1 MSAADRARLIVDFLE
16 AQGWAAGTRR
26 PLAGDASFRHY
37 ERLTRGQKRA
47 VLMDAPPPQENV
59 RPFIAIDR
67 LLAGAGL
74 AVPAI
79 YGADEEAGLLLLE
92 DMGDDTY
99 TRLLAKGES
108 ETRLYE
114 LAVDLLI
121 ELHRRLP
128 IEKLAGVPVFEE
140 ATALRQVKLLL
151 EWYWP
156 ATQGLPAPAAALVAF
171 EAAWRSV
178 LALWHQAPRGLV
190 LFDFHVDNL
199 MLLAGRSGLAAVG
212 LLDFQDAMVGP
223 RAFDLVSLIDDA
235 RRDVPAELGA
245 ALMARYMAAFPDLDR
260 AAFTAAYAASGAQR
274 HTRILGTFTRLCRR
288 DGKPGYLAFIPRVW
302 RQLEA
307 RLAHPA
313 LAPLADWFAR
323 HLPPERR
330 IVPLAHQP

>member
-1 MSAADRARLIVDFLE
+1 MTPERARQISSFLA
-16 AQGWAAGTRR
+16 AQGWGACERA
-26 PLAGDASFRHY
+26 PLAGDASFRRY
-37 ERLTRGQKRA
+37 ERLRRGGDRA

-79 YGADEEAGLLLLE
+79 HGADEQAGLLLLE
-92 DMGDDTY
+92 DLGDDTY
-99 TRLLAKGES
+99 TRLLARGEP
-108 ETRLYE
+108 EERLYD

-128 IEKLAGVPVFEE
+128 PISLGAVPVFEE
-140 ATALRQVKLLL
+140 AAALRQVKLLL

-156 ATQGLPAPAAALVAF
+156 ATQPGAVPPAAAAEF
-171 EAAWRSV
+171 ESAWRQV
-178 LALWHQAPRGLV
+178 LGLWQGSPKALV
-190 LFDFHVDNL
+190 LFDYHVDNL
-199 MLLAGRSGLAAVG
+199 MLLTGRSGIASVG
-212 LLDFQDAMVGP
+212 LLDFQDAVLGP
-223 RAFDLVSLIDDA
+223 RTFDLASLIDDA
-235 RRDVPAELGA
+235 RRDVPLGLA
-245 ALMARYMAAFPDLDR
+245 ARLMARYLAAFPDLDPGAF
-260 AAFTAAYAASGAQR
+260 AASYAASGAQR

-313 LAPLADWFAR
+313 LAPLAAWYAR
-323 HLPPERR
+323 YLPPEQRS
-330 IVPLAHQP
+330 VPSVQG

>member
-1 MSAADRARLIVDFLE
+1 MNVADRARRIVDFLE
-16 AQGWAAGTRR
+16 AQGWGAATRR
-26 PLAGDASFRHY
+26 PLAGDASFRRY
-37 ERLTRGQKRA
+37 ERLTLAQKRA

-79 YGADEEAGLLLLE
+79 YGADEGAGLLLLE

-99 TRLLAKGES
+99 TRLLARGES

-128 IEKLAGVPVFEE
+128 VEKLAGVPGFEE

-156 ATQGLPAPAAALVAF
+156 ATQSGAVPAAAIADF

-178 LALWHQAPRGLV
+178 LALWHRSARGLV

-199 MLLAGRSGLAAVG
+199 MLLAGRSGLASVG

-235 RRDVPAELGA
+235 RRDVPAELAA
-245 ALMARYMAAFPDLDR
+245 ALMARYLAAFPDLDH
-260 AAFTAAYAASGAQR
+260 AAFAAAYAASGAQR

-307 RLAHPA
+307 RLHHPA

>member
-1 MSAADRARLIVDFLE
+1 MTPERSRRIAAFLQ
-16 AQGWAAGTRR
+16 AQGWGGCERA
-26 PLAGDASFRHY
+26 PLAGDASFRRY
-37 ERLTRGQKRA
+37 ERLRRGADRA

-59 RPFIAIDR
+59 RPFMAIDR

-99 TRLLAKGES
+99 TRLLDRGES
-108 ETRLYE
+108 EGRLYD

-128 IEKLAGVPVFEE
+128 AERLADVPAFEE
-140 ATALRQVKLLL
+140 AAALRQVRLLL

-156 ATQGLPAPAAALVAF
+156 ATQGGPVPPEADRAF
-171 EAAWRSV
+171 EKAWRPV
-178 LALWHQAPRGLV
+178 FALWRRAPRGLV
-190 LFDFHVDNL
+190 LFDYHVDNL
-199 MLLAGRSGLAAVG
+199 MLLAGRSGIASVG
-212 LLDFQDAMVGP
+212 LLDFQDAVVGP
-223 RAFDLVSLIDDA
+223 HPFDLASLIDDA
-235 RRDVPAELGA
+235 RRDVPADLA
-245 ALMARYMAAFPDLDR
+245 ARLMARYLAAFPGLDR
-260 AAFTAAYAASGAQR
+260 PGFAAAYAASAAQR

-307 RLAHPA
+307 QLAHPD
-313 LAPLADWFAR
+313 LAELAAWFAR
-323 HLPPERR
+323 YLPAGRRTVPSPEAR
-330 IVPLAHQP
+330 

>member
-1 MSAADRARLIVDFLE
+1 MSDRARKIVDFLE
-16 AQGWAAGTRR
+16 SQGWAAGKRVL
-26 PLAGDASFRHY
+26 LAGDASFRRY
-37 ERLTRGQKRA
+37 ERLTRGRESV

-79 YGADEEAGLLLLE
+79 HGADEEAGLLLLE

-99 TRLLAKGES
+99 TRLLARGES

-128 IEKLAGVPVFEE
+128 VERLAGVPAFED
-140 ATALRQVKLLL
+140 AMALRQVKLLL

-156 ATQGLPAPAAALVAF
+156 ATQGGAASESAIAAF

-178 LALWHQAPRGLV
+178 LAIWHRSPRGLV
-190 LFDFHVDNL
+190 LFDYHVDNL
-199 MLLAGRSGLAAVG
+199 MLLAGRSGIASVG
-212 LLDFQDAMVGP
+212 LLDFQDAVVGT

-235 RRDVPAELGA
+235 RRDVSADLA
-245 ALMARYMAAFPDLDR
+245 ASLMARFLAACPDLDR
-260 AAFTAAYAASGAQR
+260 ASFAAAYAASGAQR
-274 HTRILGTFTRLCRR
+274 HTRILGTFTRLWRR
-288 DGKPGYLAFIPRVW
+288 DGKPGYLGFIPRVW
-302 RQLEA
+302 RQLEN
-307 RLAHPA
+307 RLNHPA
-313 LAPLADWFAR
+313 LAPLADWFA
-323 HLPPERR
+323 HYLPPERR
-330 IVPLAHQP
+330 IVPEARQP